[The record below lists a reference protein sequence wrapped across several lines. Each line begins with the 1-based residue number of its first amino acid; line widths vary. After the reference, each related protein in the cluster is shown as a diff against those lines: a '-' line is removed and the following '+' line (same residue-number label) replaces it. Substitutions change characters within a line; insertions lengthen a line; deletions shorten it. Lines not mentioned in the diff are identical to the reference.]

1 MKLKISLL
9 LLSIAIVLLGLR
21 LFSTNSITDKEKIDE
36 VGKLA
41 KQHIYTNPNKALE
54 YADRQYFLANSV
66 NYAEGVAE
74 ALSLKGVAYSLQK
87 NYTMALEHQLA
98 ALDIEK
104 KLNDY
109 KTIAH
114 SCNQIALIYLENE
127 LYDVSI
133 AYNKTALTY
142 WESHFNQVQTA
153 KTAYQ
158 IGLAYQKKHNYDQAI
173 YFLQKT
179 HQLAE
184 QLHDHTLILQCK
196 YNQIIIAKAQQKQ
209 TDVLFQKQKALNYA
223 EETNQIYWVA
233 KLYDEE
239 GLERMAKKNWK
250 GALESFEQKILW
262 SQHLQIADMIPTL
275 FQISIV
281 KKNQKKYKESL
292 YYLKQVEA
300 LAKQFN
306 TIEYT
311 VLSKKE
317 QSNLYAQQ
325 GIPEAA
331 FQALHDYDKANQKW
345 QQQKHQQ
352 EIKTAQSKL
361 RVAEFH
367 KHYIEEQHSQEKK
380 KRHERWLAIYI
391 LISFVTGITLYRG
404 YLWVKNS
411 YTEYK
416 QKQALRDKI
425 ITHVSK
431 FMEKEEDKGIPKD

>member
-1 MKLKISLL
+1 M
-9 LLSIAIVLLGLR
+9 
-21 LFSTNSITDKEKIDE
+21 T
-36 VGKLA
+36 
-41 KQHIYTNPNKALE
+41 
-54 YADRQYFLANSV
+54 
-66 NYAEGVAE
+66 
-74 ALSLKGVAYSLQK
+74 
-87 NYTMALEHQLA
+87 
-98 ALDIEK
+98 
-104 KLNDY
+104 Y

-114 SCNQIALIYLENE
+114 SCNQVALIYLEHE
-127 LYDVSI
+127 LYDASI

-158 IGLAYQKKHNYDQAI
+158 IGLAYQKKHTYDQAV

-209 TDVLFQKQKALNYA
+209 ADVLFQRQKALTYA
-223 EETNQIYWVA
+223 EETNQIHWVA

-239 GLERMAKKNWK
+239 GVERMAKKNWK

-262 SQHLQIADMIPTL
+262 SQRLPIANMIPTL

-331 FQALHDYDKANQKW
+331 FQALHDYDRANQKW
-345 QQQKHQQ
+345 QRQKHQQ
-352 EIKTAQSKL
+352 EITTAQSKL

-380 KRHERWLAIYI
+380 KTHERWLAIYI
-391 LISFVTGITLYRG
+391 LISFVTGITLYRS
-404 YLWVKNS
+404 YLWIKNS

-416 QKQALRDKI
+416 HKQALRDKI

-431 FMEKEEDKGIPKD
+431 FMEKEEDKDVPKD